1 MTTGAIDHQLG
12 CRLPVEQWGNLN
24 RVEAFRDPDLMKF
37 VASFPPAELMQN
49 TTGVIRN
56 EDFASHGADFWLALS
71 AASPKELSQFD
82 SVLDFGCGCGRL
94 ARMFKGYQG
103 RYAGCDID
111 RRHVEWCSTA
121 LTYMD
126 AKLSRVHPPTP
137 FADSEFEAVISISIF
152 THLTEA
158 SQDEFLQE
166 LARVCRPDGLLFL
179 TTHGA
184 RSLERAV
191 TEPGVRAMLDVPEDL
206 FQDAMQRFAEGKHA
220 FVLQKEGHLTTISD
234 QGLRTDRIISE
245 PFEYGITFIPESYV
259 RKEWAKW
266 FHIVDY
272 RSGAIHD
279 FQDIVVLRP
288 RK

>member
-1 MTTGAIDHQLG
+1 MTAGTIDYQLG
-12 CRLPVEQWGNLN
+12 CRMPVQEWVNFN
-24 RVEAFRDPDLMKF
+24 RVDAFGDPGLMKF
-37 VASFPPAELMQN
+37 VAPFPPLELMQN
-49 TTGVIRN
+49 TTGVTSN
-56 EDFASHGADFWLALS
+56 EMFASHGADFWLALS
-71 AASPKELSQFD
+71 AASQKKLSEFE

-94 ARMFKGYQG
+94 ARMFNGYQG

-111 RRHVEWCSTA
+111 HRHVEWCAAA
-121 LTYMD
+121 LPYVD
-126 AKLSRVHPPTP
+126 AKLSRVHPPIP
-137 FADSEFEAVISISIF
+137 FDDNAFEAVISISIF

-166 LARVCRPDGLLFL
+166 LARVCRPGGVLFL

-184 RSLERAV
+184 RALERGV
-191 TEPGVRAMLDVPEDL
+191 NDPGVRAMLEVPEDL
-206 FQDAMQRFAEGKHA
+206 FQRARQQFAEGKHA

-234 QGLRTDRIISE
+234 QGLRTDKIISE

-259 RKEWAKW
+259 RAKW
-266 FHIVDY
+266 TTWFDILDY

-279 FQDIVVLRP
+279 FQDIVVLTP